1 MELKYGKDYHNY
13 FDVENYLD
21 FYRDPKLS
29 EFQYVARHEFW
40 SRLAPRKNL
49 RVLNFGGGPVI
60 SDLISAAPFV
70 EEIIFAEYSERNQQ
84 AVEKWRQNLPDSHDW
99 SAHFRFIVENLE
111 GRSREEAAI
120 RESELRRKITHI
132 LPCDIEWDNPVK
144 WPSSWGSQSAMFDVV
159 TTSLCLE
166 ACVTSKESY
175 RHAIG
180 KLKRYLKPGGY
191 IVMYGVTEEKYY
203 FVGQERFYCFP
214 LTTNLIQ
221 ETLASEGFKMFNE
234 IKLLAVSLEPYGDA
248 KEIFFVTAT
257 LEEV

>member
-1 MELKYGKDYHNY
+1 M
-13 FDVENYLD
+13 
-21 FYRDPKLS
+21 
-29 EFQYVARHEFW
+29 
-40 SRLAPRKNL
+40 
-49 RVLNFGGGPVI
+49 
-60 SDLISAAPFV
+60 
-70 EEIIFAEYSERNQQ
+70 
-84 AVEKWRQNLPDSHDW
+84 
-99 SAHFRFIVENLE
+99 ENLE
-111 GRSREEAAI
+111 DRSREEAAI

-191 IVMYGVTEEKYY
+191 IVMYGVLEETYY

-221 ETLASEGFKMFNE
+221 ED
-234 IKLLAVSLEPYGDA
+234 VSQ
-248 KEIFFVTAT
+248 
-257 LEEV
+257 

>member
-1 MELKYGKDYHNY
+1 MELKCGKDYHTS

-21 FYRDPKLS
+21 FYREPKLN

-70 EEIIFAEYSERNQQ
+70 EEIIFAEYSERNRQ
-84 AVEKWRQNLPDSHDW
+84 AVEKWRQNLPGSHDW
-99 SAHFRFIVENLE
+99 SADFRFIVENLE
-111 GRSREEAAI
+111 GRSREEVAI

-144 WPSSWGSQSAMFDVV
+144 WPSSWESQSAMFDVV

-203 FVGQERFYCFP
+203 FVGRERFYCFP
-214 LTTNLIQ
+214 LTTNLIE

-234 IKLLAVSLEPYGDA
+234 IKLLDVSQEPNCDA
-248 KEIFFVTAT
+248 KEIYFATAT

>member
-84 AVEKWRQNLPDSHDW
+84 AVEK
-99 SAHFRFIVENLE
+99 
-111 GRSREEAAI
+111 
-120 RESELRRKITHI
+120 
-132 LPCDIEWDNPVK
+132 
-144 WPSSWGSQSAMFDVV
+144 
-159 TTSLCLE
+159 
-166 ACVTSKESY
+166 
-175 RHAIG
+175 
-180 KLKRYLKPGGY
+180 
-191 IVMYGVTEEKYY
+191 
-203 FVGQERFYCFP
+203 
-214 LTTNLIQ
+214 
-221 ETLASEGFKMFNE
+221 
-234 IKLLAVSLEPYGDA
+234 
-248 KEIFFVTAT
+248 
-257 LEEV
+257 